1 MVDPNPAHQLLE
13 GLSAPARDRF
23 LAVSFRK
30 SVNPGARL
38 FLYGDAATDLFLI
51 ESGRLA
57 VQREQRDGTV
67 LTFTVLGPGAALGEL
82 GYLEGVPV
90 RGASVLA
97 LERSRVLGIPY
108 STLDELRESDPS
120 VDRLLI
126 EVMKREV
133 LRLSNHVV
141 VTAYGSVDERVGFAI
156 KVLLGPVE
164 GPGPHPVQVTQED
177 LASVAGLTR
186 STANRSL
193 RHLSEA
199 GVIDVRRGRIR
210 VLDLARL
217 DALVEVG

>member
-23 LAVSFRK
+23 LAASFRK

-193 RHLSEA
+193 RDLSEA